1 MKIIGECI
9 YLTAK
14 DFEGTQ
20 DKVREMVT
28 EICSRYPLYE

>member
-14 DFEGTQ
+14 DFENSAE
-20 DKVREMVT
+20 KVRGMVT
-28 EICSRYPLYE
+28 ELTKKYPLYE